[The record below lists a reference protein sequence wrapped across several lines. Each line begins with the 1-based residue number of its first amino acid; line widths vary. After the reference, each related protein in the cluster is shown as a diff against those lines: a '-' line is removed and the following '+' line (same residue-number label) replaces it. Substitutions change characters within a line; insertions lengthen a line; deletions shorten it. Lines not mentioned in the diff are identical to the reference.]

1 VVPARAGTVHGNS
14 DRDAGRRISASAA
27 SAPARS
33 RRWTPRFHSALDN
46 AFYVIDSNTV
56 ELGYFCL
63 RHSIARQGS
72 NAAELG
78 GRYLA
83 CLAPGRRFSPF
94 RLRFDVDFGFRG
106 IRRSWWWDRKNTRLS
121 PGLLAV
127 W

>member
-1 VVPARAGTVHGNS
+1 MSNRGKSPIGTDTDNSDANFAACGHGALPYLFVVPARAGTVHGNS

-83 CLAPGRRFSPF
+83 CL
-94 RLRFDVDFGFRG
+94 
-106 IRRSWWWDRKNTRLS
+106 
-121 PGLLAV
+121 
-127 W
+127 